1 MRNLLFALLLLP
13 LMASCV
19 KDAAQVTLDSL
30 LDEMISVEESAR
42 YPLVPYRCLQVSSY
56 DRSSVSPDSSGWF
69 ANNDGYGIVRMDT
82 VDGRVERVMFD
93 EKGPGAITRIW
104 ITTVDKR
111 GTWRFYFDGESTP
124 GWIIPAYDLMRFGVP
139 GLGRGLL
146 QPHTSYTPDG
156 KGGNTLFLPIPF
168 ARSCKITFEDEPGI
182 APTPKYYHINY
193 RKYPEG
199 TSVETF
205 FCGIRSPRR
214 QKGFLR

>member
-19 KDAAQVTLDSL
+19 KDTAQVTLDSL

-56 DRSSVSPDSSGWF
+56 DRSSVSPDSPGWF
-69 ANNDGYGIVRMDT
+69 ANNDGYGIVCTDT

-124 GWIIPAYDLMRFGVP
+124 GWIVPAYDLMRFGIP
-139 GLGRGLL
+139 RLGRGLL

-156 KGGNTLFLPIPF
+156 KGGNTLL
-168 ARSCKITFEDEPGI
+168 S
-182 APTPKYYHINY
+182 
-193 RKYPEG
+193 
-199 TSVETF
+199 
-205 FCGIRSPRR
+205 
-214 QKGFLR
+214 